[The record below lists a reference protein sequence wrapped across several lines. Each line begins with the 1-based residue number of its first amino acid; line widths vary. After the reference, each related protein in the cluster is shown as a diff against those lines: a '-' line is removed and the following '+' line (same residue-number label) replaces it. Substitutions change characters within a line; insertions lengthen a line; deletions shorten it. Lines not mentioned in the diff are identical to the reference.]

1 MGKDKGKWISYL
13 VKEACI
19 REASAPKPG
28 NVNRNHDFSDTSL
41 EDFLLSAIV
50 MGPAFENAAYVC
62 VGQTVWQAVMD
73 CRRCVQSNTNLGIIL
88 LLAPLVKASLAAF
101 ENSDSGHFPGADNTR
116 KDLHAILQSLT
127 VEDAQLVYNAIRV
140 VNPGGLGEVAQQ
152 DIAEEPSVTLLEAM
166 RLAKKRDSIAS
177 EYVTDF
183 EITYGIGLPAL
194 KEALSKG
201 IVFSDAVVQA
211 FLTILSRV
219 PDTLIVRKNGVEISR
234 QVSNR
239 AEEIL
244 LRGGIYTSEG
254 RRKIQEL
261 DRSLRDDSHK
271 LNPGTTAD
279 LTAAAI
285 FLALLDE

>member
-1 MGKDKGKWISYL
+1 MGKDRGKRIAYL

-19 REASAPKPG
+19 REAYAPKPG
-28 NVNRNHDFSDTSL
+28 NVNRNHGFSDTTL
-41 EDFLLSAIV
+41 EDFLRSAVVI
-50 MGPAFENAAYVC
+50 GPAFENAAHVC

-88 LLAPLVKASLAAF
+88 LLAPLVKASLAAA
-101 ENSDSGHFPGADNTR
+101 ENSGSGHFAGADSTR
-116 KDLHAILQSLT
+116 QNLHAVLQSLT
-127 VEDAQLVYNAIRV
+127 VEDAQLVYNAIRA

-152 DIAEEPSVTLLEAM
+152 DIAEEPSVTLLAAM
-166 RLAKKRDSIAS
+166 RLAKERDSIAS

-201 IVFSDAVVQA
+201 IGFSDAVVQA

-219 PDTLIVRKNGVEISR
+219 PDTLIIRKNGVEISR
-234 QVSNR
+234 RISNR
-239 AEEIL
+239 AEEVL
-244 LRGGIYTSEG
+244 LRGGIYTTEG
-254 RRKIQEL
+254 RIQIQEL

-279 LTAAAI
+279 LTTATI
-285 FLALLDE
+285 FLALLDA